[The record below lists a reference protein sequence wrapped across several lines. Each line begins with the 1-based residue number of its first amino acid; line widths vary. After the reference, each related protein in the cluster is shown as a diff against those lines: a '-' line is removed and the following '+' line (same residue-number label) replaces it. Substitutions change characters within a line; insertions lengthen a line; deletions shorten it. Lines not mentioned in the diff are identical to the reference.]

1 VDDPRLPSKTRV
13 NKAGEWLRAVLS
25 GAEEW
30 DDDIAQ
36 VEVAVVLAW
45 RKQHA
50 APIALTVPSLRNWVE
65 KHSSL
70 GIMPTQRLKRLSA
83 IADKL
88 VRHDGMKMARMQD
101 IGGARA
107 ILADRSEVE
116 AVFARVRSHWAV
128 DRVADW
134 RPKGRPDSG
143 YRALH
148 VMVEKRDQISE
159 QMRVVEIQLRTSS
172 QQRWAE
178 VVSQTED
185 RLEVPL
191 RDGDGPTELVEYFRA
206 ASDLLAA
213 QEGEFELDD
222 DFADRFND
230 LREQAQPYF
239 TEN

>member
-1 VDDPRLPSKTRV
+1 MAPSHITGEEDWEDDV
-13 NKAGEWLRAVLS
+13 AEVEAG
-25 GAEEW
+25 
-30 DDDIAQ
+30 I
-36 VEVAVVLAW
+36 VLAW
-45 RKQHA
+45 REQHA
-50 APIALTVPSLRNWVE
+50 GPIALTVPGLRNWVE
-65 KHSSL
+65 KYSSL
-70 GIMPTQRLKRLSA
+70 GIMPTQRLKRLTA

-88 VRHDGMKMARMQD
+88 VRHDGMKLALGSQD
-101 IGGARA
+101 IGGTRA
-107 ILADRSEVE
+107 ILASHSEVE
-116 AVFARVRSHWAV
+116 AVFAHIRSHWSV

-148 VMVEKRDQISE
+148 VMVEKRDQISD

-206 ASDLLAA
+206 ASDLP
-213 QEGEFELDD
+213 GGSGRRVSSLDN
-222 DFADRFND
+222 DFADRFED
-230 LREQAQPYF
+230 LRKQAQPHF